1 MFRLPLVSI
10 VVCCIFVCGCVTVPL
25 QTPRNNIS
33 LDVIVDEGRYSLDA
47 ESALLT
53 VNGRKLDV
61 VDSEQNGII
70 KTDAAQRT
78 PYYKKPLFWVGMAIV
93 AGAVVAT
100 DSGADRQ

>member
-10 VVCCIFVCGCVTVPL
+10 VVCCVFVCGCVTVPL

-33 LDVIVDEGRYSLDA
+33 LDAI
-47 ESALLT
+47 
-53 VNGRKLDV
+53 
-61 VDSEQNGII
+61 DSDQNGII

-100 DSGADRQ
+100 DTGAASQ